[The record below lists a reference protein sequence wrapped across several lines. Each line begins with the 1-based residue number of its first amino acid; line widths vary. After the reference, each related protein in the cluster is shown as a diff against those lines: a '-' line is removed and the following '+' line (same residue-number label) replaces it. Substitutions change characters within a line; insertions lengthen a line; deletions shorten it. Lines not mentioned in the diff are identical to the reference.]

1 MLTLFFILLLGIA
14 VLLESSIITMPFT
27 IGIMLLFFVL
37 TRKDSAFF
45 LAVFAGIFLDI
56 YAVRAIGITSL
67 FLIVF
72 LLLISIYE
80 KKFEIKTVPFIV
92 SASFIGSMFFLLFFG
107 GEYMLIQSILMAIS
121 VGLIFFLLTRILPKK
136 EASYYDKTI

>member
-14 VLLESSIITMPFT
+14 VLLESSIITLPLVV
-27 IGIMLLFFVL
+27 GILLLFFVIA
-37 TRKDSAFF
+37 RKDSAFF

-92 SASFIGSMFFLLFFG
+92 SASFLGSVFFLLFFV
-107 GEYMLIQSILMAIS
+107 GEYILIQSILMAIS
-121 VGLIFFLLTRILPKK
+121 IGVMFFLLTKILPKK